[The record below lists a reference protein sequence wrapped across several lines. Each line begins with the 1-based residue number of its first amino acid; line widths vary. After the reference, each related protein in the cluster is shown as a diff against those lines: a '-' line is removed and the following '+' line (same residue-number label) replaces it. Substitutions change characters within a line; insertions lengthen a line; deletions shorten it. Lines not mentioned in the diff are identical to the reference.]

1 MPPELER
8 DVLFHAILMALTR
21 YVPLPFLDD
30 ALRQA
35 AHERMVRRL
44 GTAYQRELS
53 KEELKVLTEDRTGCC
68 SGCLLSLLLWPFKKV
83 LARMLVVWDINRTV
97 DAASRYFVSGYLLQV
112 AFSEGLYHGNAVRLR
127 DAQEAAA
134 ARVSTSP
141 VGRVFQSVLG
151 GAGQKLRQAGH
162 ELARRL
168 RKQAPPAPEQEAEAA
183 REVIEAVEEEEQK
196 ALAPV
201 IERLREGLKAIPGSY
216 YDELK
221 AAFRE
226 ALREQSEEVSKDALF

>member
-53 KEELKVLTEDRTGCC
+53 KEEVKVLTEDRTGCC
-68 SGCLLSLLLWPFKKV
+68 SGCLLSLFLWPFKKV
-83 LARMLVVWDINRTV
+83 LARLLVVWDINRTV
-97 DAASRYFVSGYLLQV
+97 DAASGYFVSGYLLQV

-127 DAQEAAA
+127 DAQDAAA

-151 GAGQKLRQAGH
+151 GASQKLRQAGQ

-201 IERLREGLKAIPGSY
+201 IERLREGLKAIPASY

-226 ALREQSEEVSKDALF
+226 ALREQSEEVSRDALF